1 MEKLFSDCAKWL
13 TFDSNLQSVSVWREF
28 TLDTPVPAEIDIC
41 GLGWFELYLNGARVS
56 EDCFVPAWS
65 DYRKRDFSTLLYPTS
80 DEMTHRTYYLRYDLT
95 ALLRPGKNVL
105 CVLLGNGWY
114 RQTRRVVEGRN
125 HYGEGLLLRFE
136 LRAAGRILL
145 ASDENSMYSDNF
157 ILENNLFYG
166 ETQDLSRFDP
176 DFAEQIPANAR
187 PCLLSPGFETELCLQ
202 SCPGDRAIREVACSE
217 VSRRG
222 NRRIFRAEE
231 TVSGWAILR
240 ACGGDVRVRYADG
253 LTEDGELDFSYTGG
267 DGQIAEDIFL
277 NPRPGQILEPR
288 FCWHAFTYFE
298 IEGNC
303 EPQGVRVVHAHVIP
317 AVDFECDNDVLNWL
331 FSAFMRTQQNNM
343 HCGVPSDCP
352 HRERLGYTGDGQL
365 TCETA
370 MLFLDAET
378 FYRKW
383 IRDILDCQD
392 TVSGHVQHT
401 APFYGGGGGPGG
413 WGCAIV
419 LVPLRHYERYGDKS
433 ILAESLPHMEKWV
446 DSMESFSQDGLVV
459 REYAGGWCLG
469 EWCTPDPLALPEPFV
484 NTYYYIKSL
493 SAMERVC
500 EILGKTSFRYKTIRE
515 GCERAFR
522 RAFFRE
528 SDGSFLD
535 SLQGADAFGID
546 LGLGDARTERLLK
559 EKYGASPRFDT
570 GIFGTD
576 VLCDVLSEM
585 GETEILFRL
594 LSGRE
599 FPSFGFMKDSGATTL
614 WEDWDGH
621 NSRNHPMFGA
631 CAKHL
636 VTTFAGI
643 DLCNPDLVRI
653 SPALVPGL
661 SRLKCEVRN
670 ARGRVSVEYV
680 KSGETFLFSLY
691 SDQEAEFVWN
701 GEKTHFKGT
710 LKI

>member
-1 MEKLFSDCAKWL
+1 MFSDCAKWL
-13 TFDSNLQSVSVWREF
+13 TFDPKFQSVSVWREF
-28 TLDTPVPAEIDIC
+28 TLDAPVPAEINIC

-80 DEMTHRTYYLRYDLT
+80 DEMTHRTYCLRYDLT
-95 ALLRPGKNVL
+95 EFLRPQKNTL
-105 CVLLGNGWY
+105 CILLGNGWY
-114 RQTRRVVEGRN
+114 RQTRRIVEGRN
-125 HYGEGLLLRFE
+125 HYGEELLLRFE
-136 LRAAGRILL
+136 LRSAGKTLL
-145 ASDENSMYSDNF
+145 ASDETCVYSDNF

-176 DFAEQIPANAR
+176 NFAERIPVRAR
-187 PCLLSPGFETELCLQ
+187 PSLLSPGFETELCLQ
-202 SCPGDRAIREVACSE
+202 SCPGDRAIREIGCTE
-217 VSRRG
+217 ISRRG
-222 NRRIFRAEE
+222 NRRIFRADE

-240 ACGGDVRVRYADG
+240 AGGGDVRVRYADG
-253 LTEDGELDFSYTGG
+253 LTAEGELDFSYTGG
-267 DGQIAEDIFL
+267 DEQIAEDVFL
-277 NPRPGQILEPR
+277 KPCPGQILEPH

-298 IEGNC
+298 TEGNC
-303 EPQGVRVVHAHVIP
+303 EPQGVRVVHAHVAP

-331 FSAFMRTQQNNM
+331 FSASLRTQLNNM

-365 TCETA
+365 TCETS
-370 MLFLDAET
+370 MLFLDADA

-392 TVSGHVQHT
+392 VVSGHVQHT

-413 WGCAIV
+413 WGCAV
-419 LVPLRHYERYGDKS
+419 VVVPFRHYERYGDIDVLS
-433 ILAESLPHMEKWV
+433 ESFPHMEKWV

-493 SAMERVC
+493 SQIERVC
-500 EILGKTSFRYKTIRE
+500 EILGKASSRYKAIRE
-515 GCERAFR
+515 NCERAFR
-522 RAFFRE
+522 RAYFRKE
-528 SDGSFLD
+528 DGSFLG
-535 SLQGADAFGID
+535 SVQGADAFGID

-559 EKYGASPRFDT
+559 AKYAAAPRFDT

-576 VLCDVLSEM
+576 VVCNVLAEM

-594 LSGRE
+594 MSGRD
-599 FPSFGFMKDSGATTL
+599 FPSFGFMMGAGAATL

-643 DLCNPDLVRI
+643 CPNGPGPVRI

-661 SRLKCEVRN
+661 NRLKCEVRDT
-670 ARGRVSVEYV
+670 RGRVRVAYTRE
-680 KSGETFLFSLY
+680 GETLRFSLY
-691 SDQEAEFVWN
+691 SDREAEFIRN
-701 GEKTHFKGT
+701 GERIRFTGS
-710 LKI
+710 LEI